1 MGRFNPGSRKIEA
14 PGHTESDLQGHAL
27 IRTMLMLPILMYH
40 KIDAVRSGALYVGNY
55 VLPSE
60 FNAQLKA
67 LNSAG
72 YTAISLE
79 DWLDFRSRRRRPP
92 SRPVVI
98 TFDDG
103 YASNYAVAWPLLQ
116 RHGATATIFLVADLI
131 GKTNSWDANQPQ
143 EHLLRVPEILQM
155 QEAGMRFGSHTRTH
169 RSLIDIS
176 RAEVLT
182 ELVESKAKLENILGR
197 AVTALAYPYNKQN
210 SAVRALARQ
219 AGYQTAV
226 LGRGRINASWTN
238 PWMLRRIRVDLHMT
252 ATDLVEHLAKLR
264 WLPGL

>member
-1 MGRFNPGSRKIEA
+1 
-14 PGHTESDLQGHAL
+14 
-27 IRTMLMLPILMYH
+27 MLMLPILMYH
-40 KIDAVRSGALYVGNY
+40 KIDEVRSGAPYLGNY

-60 FNAQLKA
+60 FDAQLNA
-67 LNSAG
+67 LNSSG
-72 YTAISLE
+72 YTTISLE
-79 DWLDFRSRRRRPP
+79 DWLDFRSWRRKPP
-92 SRPVVI
+92 SRPVAI

-103 YASNYAVAWPLLQ
+103 YASNYDVAWPLLK
-116 RHGATATIFLVADLI
+116 RHDATATIFLVADLI

-143 EHLLRVPEILQM
+143 ERLVCAPEILEM
-155 QEAGMRFGSHTRTH
+155 QEAGVHFGSHTSTH

-176 RAEVLT
+176 RAEILT
-182 ELVESKAKLENILGR
+182 ELLESKAKLESILGR

-252 ATDLVEHLAKLR
+252 AADLVRRLAELR